1 MAQSGKDQDNK
12 RTPTSEADRL
22 AQKEADDFDD
32 FVAAGEPEGKTPT
45 SSQSETN
52 PEVSVKWDTLKKA
65 KAKRKEKASQPVKP
79 TPDSSSM
86 HVYDPAQ
93 QITIPEN
100 ESGYDFYISS
110 KDQPRYPA
118 EATPVSE
125 VDQATPTEPAVK
137 AKTSPKAD
145 ATAPQDTKTLD
156 DKAEIVDTWSP
167 KKRVADTWSSEKKL
181 EANWFP
187 GRVRNQADFYK
198 KGDWSNYSPT
208 KPWCGLKIVS
218 VETPTT
224 FILKRVAQKT
234 GAAGKDSDTPKEIN
248 PLKIFPTED
257 CSLLVEK
264 YDAIL
269 DAADAQI
276 ENFNTI
282 MAYLRASATKSN
294 LYDIKAALELTV
306 EDMEDCFAAPI
317 VEAILKSDLYANV
330 IGTFN
335 AIEDQISD
343 ILLGDLN
350 NGELLELGGHQFY
363 SIGTERGSQY
373 FTAIDEKLLNDK
385 GNDIIFKIIKHY
397 DLNEDQFKGILN
409 RFTEKLKETG
419 VENDRA

>member
-1 MAQSGKDQDNK
+1 
-12 RTPTSEADRL
+12 
-22 AQKEADDFDD
+22 
-32 FVAAGEPEGKTPT
+32 
-45 SSQSETN
+45 
-52 PEVSVKWDTLKKA
+52 
-65 KAKRKEKASQPVKP
+65 
-79 TPDSSSM
+79 
-86 HVYDPAQ
+86 
-93 QITIPEN
+93 
-100 ESGYDFYISS
+100 
-110 KDQPRYPA
+110 
-118 EATPVSE
+118 
-125 VDQATPTEPAVK
+125 
-137 AKTSPKAD
+137 
-145 ATAPQDTKTLD
+145 
-156 DKAEIVDTWSP
+156 
-167 KKRVADTWSSEKKL
+167 
-181 EANWFP
+181 
-187 GRVRNQADFYK
+187 
-198 KGDWSNYSPT
+198 
-208 KPWCGLKIVS
+208 
-218 VETPTT
+218 
-224 FILKRVAQKT
+224 
-234 GAAGKDSDTPKEIN
+234 
-248 PLKIFPTED
+248 TED